1 MEVDGS
7 GSKLKSRLGDF
18 SVHHRLPTD
27 LEPPFDVDHHTY
39 HSAFAALELPAPHLD
54 SPRTIRTPITSPI
67 LPPLPHPDFHRPTSP
82 EMVLKA
88 ALQPVRRGLPRSVA
102 VQGYQHFLTP
112 LRKLIFD
119 YDAEA
124 PAQAGVR

>member
-1 MEVDGS
+1 
-7 GSKLKSRLGDF
+7 
-18 SVHHRLPTD
+18 
-27 LEPPFDVDHHTY
+27 
-39 HSAFAALELPAPHLD
+39 
-54 SPRTIRTPITSPI
+54 
-67 LPPLPHPDFHRPTSP
+67 
-82 EMVLKA
+82 MVNKA
-88 ALQPVRRGLPRSVA
+88 ALAPLRRGIPRSVP